1 MLTAVVKG
9 RRRTDQKMG
18 ALADAQKRT
27 DEKVGLLADAQART
41 EWAVKDLAKEVGGL
55 SAALDVA
62 RPGNL
67 QRAEFPQVQCLVV
80 DAPGHSIRGDDQLQ
94 LAGHTAPPTFPR
106 LRMFRRGHRGA
117 EPLRALRSSWVVG
130 VLVGWFVVR
139 LAVCWPV
146 SWDVVVAVDMK
157 WFLRC

>member
-55 SAALDVA
+55 SAALGGPR
-62 RPGNL
+62 RP
-67 QRAEFPQVQCLVV
+67 A
-80 DAPGHSIRGDDQLQ
+80 
-94 LAGHTAPPTFPR
+94 
-106 LRMFRRGHRGA
+106 RRGSPG
-117 EPLRALRSSWVVG
+117 
-130 VLVGWFVVR
+130 
-139 LAVCWPV
+139 
-146 SWDVVVAVDMK
+146 
-157 WFLRC
+157 